1 MSRVPAS
8 VRRVVIQRAGGKCEY
23 HDPVTGRRCESSHR
37 LEADHIVPRAHGGGD
52 DILDLRFLCRSHN
65 QFEAEEKLGKEWANR
80 WRY

>member
-1 MSRVPAS
+1 
-8 VRRVVIQRAGGKCEY
+8 
-23 HDPVTGRRCESSHR
+23 